1 MKKRDKIE
9 GWNIVRGSEASQC
22 WLKNRHNLRCD
33 SNLTSSK
40 ILQSGNCQILFFTEE
55 KMRYAL
61 YLSTMYYGEYGLM
74 GAQLPILLSLFF
86 PYVFFFFYL
95 WLIIFDQSTNLTDPH
110 DVQMAPTTH
119 SSLPWPTPQF
129 LHPKCG
135 AALDYHKF
143 LSFYIN

>member
-1 MKKRDKIE
+1 MLVLSIVPKCCPVKCKKNAQFEDLCLKSKFLCGQRKMKKRDKIE

-86 PYVFFFFYL
+86 PYVFFFFL
-95 WLIIFDQSTNLTDPH
+95 SLTDN
-110 DVQMAPTTH
+110 
-119 SSLPWPTPQF
+119 F
-129 LHPKCG
+129 
-135 AALDYHKF
+135 
-143 LSFYIN
+143 